1 MIAYLSGEVV
11 QKNVDNLIIEVNN
24 IGYQVYSSY
33 FVIEAARIN
42 QPTKVFIYE
51 IIKEDSY
58 DLYGFDNQLS
68 LELFEKLISVKN
80 IGPRVA
86 IGILNVAKPNEIIQ
100 AISEGNTN
108 FLMMAKGIGKRAAEQ
123 IVVELRGKL
132 EDSDKLGSI
141 NLINGFNQNEEVV
154 QALLALGYSQKDAL
168 KLLSKVDKTKDIQEQ
183 VKDALGNG
191 L

>member
-33 FVIEAARIN
+33 FVIEAAKIN

>member
-1 MIAYLSGEVV
+1 
-11 QKNVDNLIIEVNN
+11 
-24 IGYQVYSSY
+24 
-33 FVIEAARIN
+33 
-42 QPTKVFIYE
+42 
-51 IIKEDSY
+51 
-58 DLYGFDNQLS
+58 
-68 LELFEKLISVKN
+68 
-80 IGPRVA
+80 
-86 IGILNVAKPNEIIQ
+86 
-100 AISEGNTN
+100 
-108 FLMMAKGIGKRAAEQ
+108 MMAKGIGKRAAEQ